1 LTLNQTDDVVNLPI
15 EELPRLQGSKYAK
28 WVSWVISLPILF
40 SLAACQSSTLSSSVE
55 YANKKAD
62 ADGSPFRWKSK
73 TVPGGSMLVRVLA
86 DLPNGPSRAD
96 PVVKRDTLALIAK
109 SEAVAGRADPR
120 VEDIKLLKD
129 GREVW
134 LLESG
139 RDGIAYIVD
148 FRQSA
153 QGGTDI
159 GISKPQSYQKE

>member
-1 LTLNQTDDVVNLPI
+1 M
-15 EELPRLQGSKYAK
+15 QGSRYAK
-28 WVSWVISLPILF
+28 WVSWVVSLPILF
-40 SLAACQSSTLSSSVE
+40 SLAVSQSTSLSSSVE
-55 YANKKAD
+55 YANKKAESE
-62 ADGSPFRWKSK
+62 GSPFRWKSK

-86 DLPNGPSRAD
+86 DLPSGGSRAD
-96 PVVKRDTLALIAK
+96 PVVKQDTLALIAK
-109 SEAVAGRADPR
+109 SEEVAGRMYPQ

-134 LLESG
+134 LLKTG

-159 GISKPQSYQKE
+159 GISKPQSYQKD